1 MTPKLILASTSPYRA
16 ELLTKLHQPFEQLAP
31 DCDETPLANESAG
44 ALVERLA
51 REKAESLATAYPEA
65 IVIGSDQVADVD
77 GFITGK
83 PGNKEAAIQQLQT
96 LSGKELMFYT
106 GLAVVNKKR
115 NESRSCV
122 VPTSVVFRTLT
133 KEKIVRYLDADQP
146 YNCAGSFKSESLGS
160 TLVKSMSS
168 EDPAALIGL
177 PLIQLSIYLEELGI
191 TLP

>member
-1 MTPKLILASTSPYRA
+1 
-16 ELLTKLHQPFEQLAP
+16 
-31 DCDETPLANESAG
+31 
-44 ALVERLA
+44 
-51 REKAESLATAYPEA
+51 
-65 IVIGSDQVADVD
+65 
-77 GFITGK
+77 
-83 PGNKEAAIQQLQT
+83 
-96 LSGKELMFYT
+96 MFYT